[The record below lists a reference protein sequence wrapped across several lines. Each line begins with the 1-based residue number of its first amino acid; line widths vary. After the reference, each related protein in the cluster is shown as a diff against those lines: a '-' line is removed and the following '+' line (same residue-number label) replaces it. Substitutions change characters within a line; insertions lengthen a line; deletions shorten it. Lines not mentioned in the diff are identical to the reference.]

1 MGKLAITG
9 STGFIGKFLLG
20 QLLTLGESP
29 VVIPRQPDGLI
40 NLLKGCD
47 VVVHLA
53 GRAHL
58 RDEVDSEPLADYR
71 LANVDGTLNLAREAA
86 IAGVKRFVFI
96 SSIGVNGAE
105 TSSIPF
111 MAEDAASPH
120 SPYAISKYEAE
131 LGLQA
136 IAYQAGMEF
145 VIIRPP
151 LVYGPN
157 APGNFGSLMRWLKRG
172 LPLPLGAVKNKRSF
186 VALENLVDLILVC
199 SEHPYAANQTF
210 LVSDGED
217 ISTTDLLRRLGA
229 AIGKPARL
237 LPVPERWLA
246 FGAQLLGKREMFQS
260 LCGSLQA
267 DIRKTCTLLDWKPP
281 VSVDEGL
288 RRAVQQRF

>member
-1 MGKLAITG
+1 M
-9 STGFIGKFLLG
+9 
-20 QLLTLGESP
+20 
-29 VVIPRQPDGLI
+29 VIPRQPDGLI
-40 NLLKGCD
+40 NLLMGCD

-58 RDEVDSEPLADYR
+58 KDEIDTDPLSEYR
-71 LANVDGTLNLAREAA
+71 LANVDVTLNLVRAA
-86 IAGVKRFVFI
+86 ALAGVKRFVFI
-96 SSIGVNGAE
+96 SSVGVNGAE
-105 TSSIPF
+105 TFGIPF

-131 LGLQA
+131 LGLKALTSQA
-136 IAYQAGMEF
+136 EMEF

-172 LPLPLGAVKNKRSF
+172 LPLPLGAVENKRSF

-199 SEHPYAANQTF
+199 SKHPSAANQTF

-217 ISTTDLLRRLGA
+217 ISTTDLLRRLGT

-260 LCGSLQA
+260 LCGSLRV
-267 DIRKTCTLLDWKPP
+267 DISKTRTLLDWKPP

-288 RRAVQQRF
+288 RRAAQQRL